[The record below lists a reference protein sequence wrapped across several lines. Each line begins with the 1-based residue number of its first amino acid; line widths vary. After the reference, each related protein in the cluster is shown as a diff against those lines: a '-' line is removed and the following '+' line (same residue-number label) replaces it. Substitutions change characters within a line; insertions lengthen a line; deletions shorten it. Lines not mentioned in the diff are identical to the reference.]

1 MRPGR
6 TSTRTPRRS
15 AVRWSRL
22 RVSPSSSGP
31 TARTSFD
38 ARSSMAWRPI
48 ARRRAAIASRT
59 STTTSSRRPDGP
71 RPALGQAPRQTATTI
86 RRAVNVVVY
95 VSDALRTDHLGCY
108 GSRWVNTKTVDELAA
123 GGVRYT
129 QAISSA
135 PWTAPSTTSIV
146 TGVYAHHH
154 GYLHWDATLEPSVET
169 MFRAF
174 GAHGYEVGS
183 FVFDTNYLF
192 KELPEANV
200 LGTSET
206 LDGAVEFLR
215 ANREKPFL
223 LYVHNW
229 ATHMPY
235 DIVHADRKNWL
246 AAKQEV
252 ISGIQSDS
260 ASALEAMREGNRT
273 AVERQSEV
281 LVASFL
287 DELESLGLRESTVFA
302 FLSDHGE
309 SWGERFE
316 SKDDVKGVYHMH
328 GATLHDEIVHV
339 PLVLSAP
346 GRLEPAVVE
355 SQVRTADLVP
365 TLLDLAGLPARE
377 TDGAS
382 LLEVDG
388 DRPAVIA
395 GTDMG
400 TLTKLAVRQPPWK
413 LIVHVESGEEEAYR
427 LDVDPRELSP
437 RDDVPAELRGLVFQ
451 ELESAERH
459 ELTEEEEATVA
470 KRLSDLGYL

>member
-1 MRPGR
+1 M
-6 TSTRTPRRS
+6 
-15 AVRWSRL
+15 
-22 RVSPSSSGP
+22 
-31 TARTSFD
+31 
-38 ARSSMAWRPI
+38 
-48 ARRRAAIASRT
+48 
-59 STTTSSRRPDGP
+59 
-71 RPALGQAPRQTATTI
+71 
-86 RRAVNVVVY
+86 NVVVY

-108 GSRWVNTKTVDELAA
+108 GARYVNTSTIDELAV
-123 GGVRYT
+123 GGVRYA
-129 QAISSA
+129 QVISAA

-154 GYLHWDATLEPSVET
+154 GYLHWDATLDPSVET

-174 GAHGYEVGS
+174 SAHGYEVAS

-192 KELPEANV
+192 KHLPEANV

-206 LDGAVEFLR
+206 LDGAVEWLR
-215 ANREKPFL
+215 ATRERPFL

-252 ISGIQSDS
+252 IAGIQSDS
-260 ASALEAMREGNRT
+260 ASALEAMKERYRE

-287 DELESLGLRESTVFA
+287 EELELLGLRENTVVA

-309 SWGERFE
+309 SWGERFPT
-316 SKDDVKGVYHMH
+316 KDDVKGVYHMH
-328 GATLHDEIVHV
+328 GATLFDEIVQV

-355 SQVRTADLVP
+355 SQVRTVDLVP
-365 TLLDLAGLPARE
+365 TLLELAGLPARE
-377 TDGAS
+377 SDGES
-382 LLEVDG
+382 LLRVDG

-400 TLTKLAVRQPPWK
+400 TLTKLAIRQPPWK
-413 LIVHVESGEEEAYR
+413 LILDVESGEEEAYR
-427 LDVDPRELSP
+427 LDVDPRELAS
-437 RDDVPAELRGLVFQ
+437 RPADAPPELRQIVFQ

>member
-1 MRPGR
+1 
-6 TSTRTPRRS
+6 
-15 AVRWSRL
+15 
-22 RVSPSSSGP
+22 
-31 TARTSFD
+31 
-38 ARSSMAWRPI
+38 
-48 ARRRAAIASRT
+48 
-59 STTTSSRRPDGP
+59 
-71 RPALGQAPRQTATTI
+71 
-86 RRAVNVVVY
+86 VNVVVY

-108 GSRWVNTKTVDELAA
+108 GARYVDTRTIDELAS
-123 GGVRYT
+123 GGVRYA
-129 QAISSA
+129 QAITAA

-146 TGVYAHHH
+146 TGVYPHHH

-174 GAHGYEVGS
+174 SAHGFEVAS

-192 KELPEANV
+192 TDLPEANV

-206 LDGAVEFLR
+206 LDGAVDWLR
-215 ANREKPFL
+215 TSRDKPFL

-252 ISGIQSDS
+252 IAGIQSDS
-260 ASALEAMREGNRT
+260 ASALEAMKEGYRK

-287 DELESLGLRESTVFA
+287 EELESLGLRENTVFA

-309 SWGERFE
+309 SWGERFA
-316 SKDDVKGVYHMH
+316 SKDKVKGVYHMH
-328 GATLHDEIVHV
+328 GATLFDEIVHV

-355 SQVRTADLVP
+355 WQVRTVDLVP
-365 TLLDLAGLPARE
+365 TLLELARLPARE

-400 TLTKLAVRQPPWK
+400 ALTKLAIRQPPWK
-413 LIVHVESGEEEAYR
+413 LILHVESGEEEAYR

-437 RDDVPAELRGLVFQ
+437 REDVPAELRGLVFQ

-470 KRLSDLGYL
+470 RRLADLGYL

>member
-1 MRPGR
+1 M
-6 TSTRTPRRS
+6 
-15 AVRWSRL
+15 
-22 RVSPSSSGP
+22 
-31 TARTSFD
+31 
-38 ARSSMAWRPI
+38 
-48 ARRRAAIASRT
+48 
-59 STTTSSRRPDGP
+59 
-71 RPALGQAPRQTATTI
+71 
-86 RRAVNVVVY
+86 NVVVY

-108 GSRWVNTKTVDELAA
+108 GARYVDTRTIDELAS
-123 GGVRYT
+123 GGVRYA
-129 QAISSA
+129 QAITAA

-146 TGVYAHHH
+146 TGIYPHHH

-174 GAHGYEVGS
+174 SAHGFEVAS

-192 KELPEANV
+192 TDLPEANV

-206 LDGAVEFLR
+206 LDGAVEWLR
-215 ANREKPFL
+215 ASRDKPFL

-252 ISGIQSDS
+252 IAGIQSDS
-260 ASALEAMREGNRT
+260 ASALEAMKEGYRK

-287 DELESLGLRESTVFA
+287 DELESLGLRENTVFA

-309 SWGERFE
+309 SWGERFA

-328 GATLHDEIVHV
+328 GATLFDEIVHV

-355 SQVRTADLVP
+355 WQVRTVDLVP

-388 DRPAVIA
+388 DRAAVIA

-400 TLTKLAVRQPPWK
+400 VLTKLAIRQPPWK
-413 LIVHVESGEEEAYR
+413 LILHVESGEEETYR

-437 RDDVPAELRGLVFQ
+437 REDVPAELRGLVFQ